1 MREPA
6 AATAFPFD
14 VAPFDALDPD
24 ERAQVRREAVAVALP
39 AATVLCAK
47 DTGPAPVYLLT
58 GGHVQQV
65 EAGAVVAVH
74 GAGALVDALAALA
87 GRAQGTWTAV
97 DDVSAFALPG
107 PLLQALVAGNARFG
121 ARLLGDLSRRL
132 AASAQ
137 LDQQREMLSL
147 MMVRIGDA
155 YLRKPFFVDGAT
167 DLVTL
172 CRLLDEH
179 GLTNALVRDGERVG
193 MFTTTDLRGALLR
206 GVAPEAIAVRDVAQF
221 DLVTMAPD
229 AELFDALLTM
239 VRHRVHRVLVRDG
252 DAILGV
258 LTQLDLMS
266 FVSNHSHIVALRIEQ
281 AASIDELR
289 EAALQMESL
298 VGVLHGGGVRI
309 ELLTALVGE
318 LNTRVFARLWS
329 FIAPPALVDNSCLVV
344 MGSEGRGEQILK
356 TDQDNALLLRDGFA
370 FDGLEAVAERFN
382 AALADFGYPPCPGGI
397 MLTNALWRQPLAA
410 FRDTLRGWV
419 YDAEPEGVMHLA
431 IFLDAV
437 AVAGDAGLL
446 QAARRHLDAILAGG
460 DAFLARFASAADQ
473 FVEPGSWWSR
483 LTAARRDEPALDLK
497 KLGTFPIVHGVRAL
511 ALQHGVRVPGTAA
524 RIRALVEAGRLD
536 AALGR
541 DLIDAL
547 HFLMGLK
554 LEHQLRQRQLGETPG
569 NLVLPSALA
578 TMERDRLDDA
588 LAIIRRFRQYLAQH
602 FRLDAL

>member
-6 AATAFPFD
+6 APTAFPFD
-14 VAPFDALDPD
+14 VAPFDALGSD
-24 ERAQVRREAVAVALP
+24 ERAQVRRDAVPVSLP
-39 AATVLCAK
+39 AASVLYANESE
-47 DTGPAPVYLLT
+47 PAQVYLLT

-74 GAGALVDALAALA
+74 GAGALVDALAALT
-87 GRAQGTWTAV
+87 GRPCGRWTAV
-97 DDVSAFALPG
+97 DDVAAFALPRS
-107 PLLQALVAGNARFG
+107 LLQALVAGNARFG

-132 AASAQ
+132 AAAAQ
-137 LDQQREMLSL
+137 HDQQREMLSL

-172 CRLLDEH
+172 CRRLDEH

-221 DLVTMAPD
+221 DLITMAPD

-281 AASIDELR
+281 SASIDELR
-289 EAALQMESL
+289 EAALQMEGL
-298 VGVLHGGGVRI
+298 VGVLHDGGVRI
-309 ELLTALVGE
+309 EVLTALVSE

-329 FIAPPALVDNSCLVV
+329 FIAPPELVDNSCLVV

-437 AVAGDAGLL
+437 AVAGDAALL
-446 QAARRHLDAILAGG
+446 HEARRHLDAILAGS

-473 FVEPGSWWSR
+473 FVEPGRWWSR
-483 LTAARRDEPALDLK
+483 LTAARRDEQPLDLK

-511 ALQHGVRVPGTAA
+511 ALQHGVRAPGTAA

-541 DLIDAL
+541 DLVDAL

-554 LEHQLRQRQLGETPG
+554 LTHQLRQRQLGETPG
-569 NLVLPSALA
+569 NLVLPSAMA
-578 TMERDRLDDA
+578 TMERDMLDDA
-588 LAIIRRFRQYLAQH
+588 LAIIKRFRQHLAHH